1 MYYVRLSCDLVFQG
15 EDELA
20 KYIER
25 DHNDFDN
32 SFLKSPLKAQHFK
45 NPIYRQW
52 NEETWYSII
61 RSIIINPTYQ
71 NVYAD
76 ISFIIYDEKIISLLK
91 STLTV
96 PHLKC
101 HILYYADFML

>member
-1 MYYVRLSCDLVFQG
+1 MIWSFQD

-25 DHNDFDN
+25 DRNDFDN
-32 SFLKSPLKAQHFK
+32 SFLKSTLIAQHFK
-45 NPIYRQW
+45 NPIYRRW

-61 RSIIINPTYQ
+61 RSIIINPKYQ

-91 STLTV
+91 SSLTV

-101 HILYYADFML
+101 RIFYDTDFML